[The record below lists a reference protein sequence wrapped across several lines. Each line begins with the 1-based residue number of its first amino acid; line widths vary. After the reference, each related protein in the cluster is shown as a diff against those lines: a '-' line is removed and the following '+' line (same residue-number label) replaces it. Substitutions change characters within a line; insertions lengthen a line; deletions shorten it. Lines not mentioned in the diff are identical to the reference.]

1 MPAWSLVWHK
11 KGLSFNLKL
20 PTELW
25 AMIID
30 LVLVGV
36 RHPFLFCEPE
46 TFPQYQTILWNVDTS
61 NKIPFLEDWK
71 RVRAVCEEWKQL
83 AGVKPYVFLKG
94 LGPDIPNAT
103 SSVFIH
109 CLENPALSM
118 ERITHLKENL
128 TTLALGFSTPAGND
142 ATDIL
147 LDNPSMF
154 PNLKCLSVGSSRTK
168 RPFWKVIEDKFPN
181 LISLTVR
188 LDVYGE
194 PGRYVLKK
202 LEILSIFSLEGFQLV
217 CPSLKHLHLYAA
229 SSVAVHE
236 FIMEHGHQLES
247 FIGPIPRLIET
258 RQDVWSS
265 TFPNIVAFGCR
276 MRMGPRR
283 AVPPP
288 YHPLRHLRLTSDHN
302 SLRPEQVI
310 AEIDAYGFPGLE
322 SVQLNLDDLRRGTAN
337 DLRTR
342 CRKRGIRLVEIVD
355 GRTAAVSPPRPI
367 MASIGTAFFMC
378 TLPCWWFCIDKDE
391 WR

>member
-1 MPAWSLVWHK
+1 MPTWSSVWHK

-46 TFPQYQTILWNVDTS
+46 TFPQYQVLLWNVDTS

-71 RVRAVCEEWKQL
+71 RVRAVCEEWKRL

-109 CLENPALSM
+109 CLENPRLSM

-168 RPFWKVIEDKFPN
+168 RSFWKVIQDKFPN
-181 LISLTVR
+181 LISLTLGCGTRIHHGARSPTRIVYRTYTAIDRDEAGCLVFHLPQHCRVR
-188 LDVYGE
+188 M
-194 PGRYVLKK
+194 P
-202 LEILSIFSLEGFQLV
+202 
-217 CPSLKHLHLYAA
+217 
-229 SSVAVHE
+229 
-236 FIMEHGHQLES
+236 
-247 FIGPIPRLIET
+247 
-258 RQDVWSS
+258 
-265 TFPNIVAFGCR
+265 
-276 MRMGPRR
+276 
-283 AVPPP
+283 
-288 YHPLRHLRLTSDHN
+288 
-302 SLRPEQVI
+302 
-310 AEIDAYGFPGLE
+310 DAYGTPTSSSSALPSSSTSPTHFR
-322 SVQLNLDDLRRGTAN
+322 SQLTET
-337 DLRTR
+337 RTSHSR
-342 CRKRGIRLVEIVD
+342 N
-355 GRTAAVSPPRPI
+355 
-367 MASIGTAFFMC
+367 
-378 TLPCWWFCIDKDE
+378 
-391 WR
+391 